1 MTREF
6 LQWLAGAVVLL
17 GLAALAVLHP
27 LDLEGYETLPWID
40 LIARVLNL
48 LLLAALLCLIRVLL
62 GPTAADRIIA
72 IDILGILVVGL
83 CALLSLATGRSWYL
97 DIGIVWALQS
107 FIGSLALARRLEGRS
122 FDD

>member
-1 MTREF
+1 MSGG
-6 LQWLAGAVVLL
+6 WLRWFAGVVAVL
-17 GLAALAVLHP
+17 GLAGLAVMYPLH
-27 LDLEGYETLPWID
+27 LEGYESLPWMH
-40 LIARVLNL
+40 LVARALNL